1 MNKTGFLSKFLS
13 VFFPER
19 CPYCRRVLEQPASMC
34 ESCKGQMKICRF
46 PVFIGEELL
55 CFSPLLYE
63 GLAKKAVLRFKFKNH
78 RELSGA
84 FGDVMAEVIAANQ
97 AMLDCVTCVPL
108 SKGRYRERGYN
119 QSELLARSVG
129 QKLGIPYWELMEKW
143 KETPAEHTLGRDMR
157 EQNVVG
163 AYRLWRERENQ
174 IKAKNILLC
183 DDIITT
189 GATLRECSRI
199 LLEGGAKSVVCST
212 LVTAQKSWFNRL

>member
-1 MNKTGFLSKFLS
+1 
-13 VFFPER
+13 
-19 CPYCRRVLEQPASMC
+19 
-34 ESCKGQMKICRF
+34 
-46 PVFIGEELL
+46 
-55 CFSPLLYE
+55 
-63 GLAKKAVLRFKFKNH
+63 
-78 RELSGA
+78 
-84 FGDVMAEVIAANQ
+84 MAEVIAANQ

-143 KETPAEHTLGRDMR
+143 KETPAQHTLGRDMR

-212 LVTAQKSWFNRL
+212 LVTAQTSWFNRL